1 MTIVYAIL
9 IFCFLIFVHELGHF
23 IVAKLCGVKV
33 NEFAI
38 GMGPAL
44 FRRQKGETQYSL
56 RAFPIG
62 GFCAMEGEDEESDD
76 ERAFN
81 NQPAWQRALVLAAGS
96 FMNLVT
102 AVVLMIVIAFCIGQP
117 TTVIDQVTDGSPA
130 QQCGLKHGDEITAVN
145 GIDINK
151 WTDATSIIS
160 EQKDSQITVTVLRDG
175 SRLEFTPMAEFDE
188 NEQRSKIGITPV
200 MTHNPAEAVSS
211 GMKNTWN
218 MTVMMG
224 KVLKQLFTGD
234 VSVKELS
241 GPVGIVYAVNE
252 SAKVGVIYVVYLAAM
267 LSMNLAI
274 MNMLPFPALD
284 GGRLIFLV
292 IRKIT
297 GKRVTDEMEGKIH
310 FVGIMLLF
318 ALMIYVT
325 WNDIIRFIV
334 PIFS

>member
-1 MTIVYAIL
+1 MTIIYAIL

-38 GMGPAL
+38 GMGPA
-44 FRRQKGETQYSL
+44 FFKRQKGETQYSL
-56 RAFPIG
+56 RVFPIG
-62 GFCAMEGEDEESDD
+62 GFCAMEGEDEDSDD

-96 FMNLVT
+96 FMNLLT
-102 AVVLMIVIAFCIGQP
+102 AVVLMIIIAFWVGQP
-117 TTVIDQVTDGSPA
+117 TTVIDKVIDGSSA
-130 QQCGLKHGDEITAVN
+130 QQCGLKHGDEIEAVN
-145 GIDINK
+145 GIDIEK
-151 WTDATSIIS
+151 WTDATAIIG
-160 EQKDSQITVTVLRDG
+160 EQKDSEVTVTVLRDG
-175 SRLEFTPMAEFDE
+175 SRLEFRPVAEYDE
-188 NEQRSKIGITPV
+188 KEQRSKIGIMPV
-200 MTHNPAEAVSS
+200 TTHNPVKAVSS
-211 GMKNTWN
+211 GVKNTWT

-252 SAKVGVIYVVYLAAM
+252 SAIVGVIYVIYLAAM
-267 LSMNLAI
+267 LSMNMAI

-297 GKRVTDEMEGKIH
+297 GKRVTDEMEGRIH
-310 FVGIMLLF
+310 FIGIMLLF

-325 WNDIIRFIV
+325 WNDIIRFVV

>member
-1 MTIVYAIL
+1 MTIIYAIL

-38 GMGPAL
+38 GMGPA
-44 FRRQKGETQYSL
+44 FFKRQKGETQYSL
-56 RAFPIG
+56 RVFPIG
-62 GFCAMEGEDEESDD
+62 GFCAMEGEDEDSDD

-96 FMNLVT
+96 FMNLLT
-102 AVVLMIVIAFCIGQP
+102 AVVLMIIIAFWVGQP
-117 TTVIDQVTDGSPA
+117 TTVIDKVIDGSSA
-130 QQCGLKHGDEITAVN
+130 QQCGLKHGDEIEAVN
-145 GIDINK
+145 GIDIEK
-151 WTDATSIIS
+151 WTDATAIIG
-160 EQKDSQITVTVLRDG
+160 EQKDSEVTVTVLRDG
-175 SRLEFTPMAEFDE
+175 SRLEFRPVAEYDE
-188 NEQRSKIGITPV
+188 KEQRSKIGIMPV
-200 MTHNPAEAVSS
+200 TTHNPVKAVSS
-211 GMKNTWN
+211 GVKNTWT

-252 SAKVGVIYVVYLAAM
+252 SAKVGVIYVIYLAAM
-267 LSMNLAI
+267 LSMNMAI

-297 GKRVTDEMEGKIH
+297 GKRVTDEMEGRIH
-310 FVGIMLLF
+310 FIGIMLLF

-325 WNDIIRFIV
+325 WNDIIRFVV